1 MLSASDAAIA
11 FAKEQ
16 CRDLHDMLLWLRYE
30 NFVLTRNCCGYES
43 KDTYIHQALARYKI
57 NTHTYTS
64 LGYRTWARSGRLIN
78 DLCAMDIHRD
88 PEMPQA
94 SDTPWFL
101 REIQT
106 RLFACMYEAD
116 KSLSRVLGKLPRLPR
131 QYCNRRLPLKI
142 SDGTSSQPFSRRK
155 MRSSICR
162 IWAAAFARNRFP
174 PIAFA
179 YAICLRRLRRWS
191 SA

>member
-1 MLSASDAAIA
+1 
-11 FAKEQ
+11 
-16 CRDLHDMLLWLRYE
+16 
-30 NFVLTRNCCGYES
+30 
-43 KDTYIHQALARYKI
+43 
-57 NTHTYTS
+57 
-64 LGYRTWARSGRLIN
+64 
-78 DLCAMDIHRD
+78 MDIHRD

-142 SDGTSSQPFSRRK
+142 SDENVLTAGFTPDDAIVNMPHLGSCILQESFPSDWLRIRYLFATLREVVLSVRLGASGQSSESFIR
-155 MRSSICR
+155 
-162 IWAAAFARNRFP
+162 
-174 PIAFA
+174 
-179 YAICLRRLRRWS
+179 
-191 SA
+191 